1 MQEVQTTLTAGTVIQ
16 NRYIVEDL
24 LGKGGFGA
32 VYLVRDMR
40 VRSNLFAMKEIIDPS
55 KRDRKRFLF
64 EGELLKQLDHP
75 SLPRVYRV
83 FENEQEK
90 RVYLLMDY
98 VAGSNLEH
106 LRQEQADKRF
116 SIAEVLHIMAPIMD
130 AVSYLHQQHPPILHR
145 DIKPANIIVP
155 PMGDEPVLVDFGI
168 AKPYNPEATT
178 TAVRRASPGY
188 GAPEQYNRG
197 TSTRTDIYGLG
208 ATLYTLLTGE
218 VPVDAFTRM
227 TALSSNDKDPLKP
240 VHTLVPTIP
249 HHISEAI
256 QRAMDIN
263 SENRFPSI
271 EQFWQALNARPIRQ
285 SPTLV
290 VANAGRGRTEDE
302 TTYPEA
308 ANVGVAA
315 LPSELERPVEERTT
329 RPRQPGNRFAVGTAA
344 GVPQTQHTRGRRRNL
359 FPLLLVLLA
368 LLVGLGGGTSLWALL
383 ANQSASTSP
392 VAHHVTSPTTTH
404 VSPTAGHKASPTAT
418 PTKKSSPTPT
428 PTSVPATVPTR
439 GPTPVPTSPPPTPV
453 PTSPPPTPTPVPVV
467 YPAVAG
473 QYSGSIH
480 NTTANIYSTM
490 SLSIQQSGGNI
501 SGYFTV
507 NQPLQG
513 SNGFT
518 GNVTTGKY
526 IQFTVQSYKGNAPLF
541 FWGYVQSGAM
551 SGQYCSLDATGHCNS
566 NAGGAGTWSVN
577 GTSPGGS

>member
-1 MQEVQTTLTAGTVIQ
+1 VQEIQTTLTAGTIIQ

-116 SIAEVLHIMAPIMD
+116 PIAEVLHIMAPIMD
-130 AVSYLHQQHPPILHR
+130 ALSYLHNQHPPILHR

-188 GAPEQYNRG
+188 GAPEQYSRG
-197 TSTRTDIYGLG
+197 TSIRTDIYGLG

-249 HHISEAI
+249 RHISEAI

-290 VANAGRGRTEDE
+290 VTHTGRGRTGGD

-315 LPSELERPVEERTT
+315 MASESERPIEERTT
-329 RPRQPGNRFAVGTAA
+329 RPRQPGNRFAAGAA
-344 GVPQTQHTRGRRRNL
+344 AVVPQHTGRRRGNL
-359 FPLLLVLLA
+359 LPLLLVLLA
-368 LLVGLGGGTSLWALL
+368 LLVGLGGGTSLWAFL
-383 ANQSASTSP
+383 ASHPASTSP
-392 VAHHVTSPTTTH
+392 VAHHVTSPTITH
-404 VSPTAGHKASPTAT
+404 VSPTSAPEASPTAT
-418 PTKKSSPTPT
+418 PTKKPSPTPT
-428 PTSVPATVPTR
+428 PTSVPAAVPTR
-439 GPTPVPTSPPPTPV
+439 GPTPA
-453 PTSPPPTPTPVPVV
+453 PTSPPPTPTPVPAT
-467 YPAVAG
+467 YPDVAG

-490 SLSIQQSGGNI
+490 ALSIRQNGGNI

-541 FWGYVQSGAM
+541 FWGYIQSGTM

-566 NAGGAGTWSVN
+566 NVGGAGTWSVN